1 MSGPRDPGDSRGRAR
16 PVPAP
21 CETRS
26 YNVEPDLAIA
36 VDVSFAKT
44 NGESPCDCGEMGKG
58 PMIGV
63 APTLSREMSN
73 DLISIAKSNK
83 IPYQVEVMSGKTGTN
98 ADAIGVVKGGVKT
111 CTVSIPLKYMHTP
124 VEVVSIEDVENTG
137 KLIAKFC
144 EGGY

>member
-1 MSGPRDPGDSRGRAR
+1 M
-16 PVPAP
+16 
-21 CETRS
+21 
-26 YNVEPDLAIA
+26 
-36 VDVSFAKT
+36 
-44 NGESPCDCGEMGKG
+44 
-58 PMIGV
+58 
-63 APTLSREMSN
+63 
-73 DLISIAKSNK
+73 ISIAKANK
-83 IPYQVEVMSGKTGTN
+83 IPYQIEVMSGKTGTN